1 MTPLDPAVLLVSPL
15 PLHQL
20 GLDPV
25 GVTQDSPVDEKGGD
39 LEAMQQKATPSRG
52 S

>member
-1 MTPLDPAVLLVSPL
+1 MLFVSPL

-20 GLDPV
+20 GLGPV
-25 GVTQDSPVDEKGGD
+25 GATQDCPVDKKGGD